1 MWNAMQIEQLGE
13 RNITVIHERP
23 FRTTTHLILGE
34 KRVYVC
40 DTFLGPEPMKEVSKV
55 LRDRGASE
63 KPIVVFNSH
72 SDWDH
77 IWGNCYFENSFIIGH
92 MENPRRLLREGEKD
106 LEEYGENRQG
116 EVILRPPNMLFE
128 KSLSFAD
135 DHVEFFYS
143 PGHTIDSASCY
154 DHIDQVLFVGDN
166 VESEIPHVN
175 RLNLDTY
182 VLTLVGYLK
191 RKWNVLVAGHD
202 PVQRDNAL
210 VKNNI
215 EYLAQFRD
223 WELDLRSLS
232 ESALG
237 LHLHALG
244 KLVDEVISSS
254 QLDEARIHYQQAID
268 MVKGMKQSDTTR
280 EYARQF
286 NRVVK
291 QPER

>member
-1 MWNAMQIEQLGE
+1 MQIEQLGE
-13 RNITVIHERP
+13 RNITVIHEKP

-55 LRDRGASE
+55 LRDRGAGE
-63 KPIVVFNSH
+63 KPVVVFNSH

-77 IWGNCYFENSFIIGH
+77 IWGNCYFHDSLIVAQV
-92 MENPRRLLREGEKD
+92 ENPRRLLEEGEKD

-116 EVILRPPNMLFE
+116 EVILRPPNLLFE

-135 DHVEFFYS
+135 DQVEFFYS

-182 VLTLVGYLK
+182 VMTLVGYLK
-191 RKWNVLVAGHD
+191 LKWNALVAGHD
-202 PVQRDNAL
+202 PIQRDNAL
-210 VKNNI
+210 VKKNI

-223 WELDLRSLS
+223 WELDLKSLS
-232 ESALG
+232 EGALG
-237 LHLHALG
+237 LHLHALN
-244 KLVDEVISSS
+244 KLVDDVISSS
-254 QLDEARIHYQQAID
+254 QLEEARVHYQQAID
-268 MVKGMKQSDTTR
+268 MVQRMKPSDTAR
-280 EYARQF
+280 EYTKQF
-286 NRVVK
+286 SRVVN
-291 QPER
+291 QPVK